1 MVLKNQENMYKKIYE
16 VIVKKNIIIIIKGFR
31 MFLLNYAFQYVFIK
45 VNVSECV
52 CVLDEW

>member
-1 MVLKNQENMYKKIYE
+1 MVLKNQENMYKKNYE
-16 VIVKKNIIIIIKGFR
+16 VIVKKNIIIIKGLR

-45 VNVSECV
+45 VNVNECV